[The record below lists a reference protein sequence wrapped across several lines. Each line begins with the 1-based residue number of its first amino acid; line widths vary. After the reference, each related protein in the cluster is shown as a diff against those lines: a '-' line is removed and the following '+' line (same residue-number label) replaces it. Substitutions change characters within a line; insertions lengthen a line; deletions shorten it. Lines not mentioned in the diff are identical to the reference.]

1 LLHGH
6 EIGLTNVK
14 RFLVTI
20 EAPRWEDVLDLELPR
35 EPNEGDSIQTQYGA
49 CIVTKVESLASKE
62 KYDGKIV
69 CRLP

>member
-1 LLHGH
+1 M
-6 EIGLTNVK
+6 K

-20 EAPRWEDVLDLELPR
+20 KGSSWEDVLDLEMPR

-49 CIVTKVESLASKE
+49 CIVTSVESLPNTE
-62 KYDGKIV
+62 KYDGKIQ

>member
-1 LLHGH
+1 M
-6 EIGLTNVK
+6 K

-20 EAPRWEDVLDLELPR
+20 EGLSWEDVLDLEMPR

-49 CIVTKVESLASKE
+49 CIVTKVESLPNKE
-62 KYDGKIV
+62 KYDGKVV

>member
-1 LLHGH
+1 M
-6 EIGLTNVK
+6 K

-20 EAPRWEDVLDLELPR
+20 EGSSWEDVHDLELPR
-35 EPNEGDSIQTQYGA
+35 EPSEGDSIQTQYGA
-49 CIVTKVESLASKE
+49 CIVTKVESLPSKE

>member
-1 LLHGH
+1 
-6 EIGLTNVK
+6 VK

-20 EAPRWEDVLDLELPR
+20 EGLRWEDVLDLELPR
-35 EPNEGDSIQTQYGA
+35 EPSEGDSIQTQYGA
-49 CIVTKVESLASKE
+49 CIVTKVETLPSKE

>member
-1 LLHGH
+1 M
-6 EIGLTNVK
+6 K

-20 EAPRWEDVLDLELPR
+20 EGSNWEDVLDLEMPR
-35 EPNEGDSIQTQYGA
+35 EPSEGDSIQTQYGA
-49 CIVTKVESLASKE
+49 CIVTEVESLPSQE